1 MPARTY
7 PRRTPAAI
15 TSATGDAR
23 GAAGTAVTAVTRLP
37 WWAVVLPVLAF
48 AVLFGLIAG
57 GGEAHATDGDPA
69 VGRILERIQHT
80 LAR

>member
-15 TSATGDAR
+15 TSATAATGAAR
-23 GAAGTAVTAVTRLP
+23 GAGGTAVTRLP

>member
-15 TSATGDAR
+15 TATAATGDAR
-23 GAAGTAVTAVTRLP
+23 GTAVARLP

>member
-15 TSATGDAR
+15 TATAATGDAR
-23 GAAGTAVTAVTRLP
+23 GAGGTAVTRLP

>member
-15 TSATGDAR
+15 TAT
-23 GAAGTAVTAVTRLP
+23 AAT
-37 WWAVVLPVLAF
+37 VVLPVLAF